1 MDSGIDMREVSHSAS
16 PCSSRV
22 EVYSTDSGSA
32 SGAESTESSG
42 SSNERRSDSTSN
54 TQTSGQSTSRNAPTG
69 INALKL
75 FIGQIPRFMNE
86 ADIRPMF
93 EEFGPISDILVLRD
107 KLTGIHKDE
116 CYDKAAYHQP

>member
-1 MDSGIDMREVSHSAS
+1 MDSGIDMREASHSAS
-16 PCSSRV
+16 PCSSRA

-32 SGAESTESSG
+32 SSAESMESSG
-42 SSNERRSDSTSN
+42 CSNERRDGSKSNAQVSSKSTSGN
-54 TQTSGQSTSRNAPTG
+54 PPTG

-86 ADIRPMF
+86 SDIRPIF

-107 KLTGIHKDE
+107 KLTGIHKGTSIR
-116 CYDKAAYHQP
+116 KGG